1 MISLARLVLILF
13 TVSLCVNAQSAR
25 SFSIEG
31 HRGARGNLPENT
43 IPSFEK
49 AIELGADTVELDVVI
64 SSDKKV
70 VVSHES
76 WFSHVISLDPKGQ
89 PIAKEQEREHNIFL
103 MPYSRVKLYDVGSLG
118 NPGFPEQKPL
128 KTYKPLLSEVFKAL
142 DEFTKGRKLPPVRY
156 NIEIKSAPE
165 WDDKFHPVPLEF
177 ASLVLKEIKRAKM
190 SGRVKVQSFDVRPL
204 QELRKLDPSIPIALL
219 VGNRD
224 GIEKSIERLGF
235 RPVAYSPHFSLLDE
249 ATVRYCRENGIKLI
263 PWTVNTIADLEKVA
277 RFDIDGVITD
287 YPDRAVAVFRERL
300 SRK

>member
-1 MISLARLVLILF
+1 MISLARLTLILLIA
-13 TVSLCVNAQSAR
+13 SLCVYAQPAR
-25 SFSIEG
+25 TFSIEG
-31 HRGARGNLPENT
+31 HRGARGYLPENT
-43 IPSFEK
+43 VPSFEK

-70 VVSHES
+70 VVSHDH
-76 WFSHVISLDPKGQ
+76 WFSHVISLDPSGERI
-89 PIAKEQEREHNIFL
+89 PKEKEREHNIFL
-103 MPYSRVKLYDVGSLG
+103 IPYSRVKLYDVGSLG

-128 KTYKPLLSEVFKAL
+128 RSHKPLLSEVFKAL
-142 DEFTKGRKLPPVRY
+142 DKFTKARRIPLVRY
-156 NIEIKSAPE
+156 NIEIKSSPE
-165 WDDKFHPVPLEF
+165 WDDKFHPAPAEF

-219 VGNRD
+219 VGDRV

-235 RPVAYSPHFSLLDE
+235 KPAAYSPHFSLLDD

-263 PWTVNTIADLEKVA
+263 PWTVNTVAELEKVA

-287 YPDRAVAVFRERL
+287 YPDRAVTVFRDRL
-300 SRK
+300 PKK

>member
-1 MISLARLVLILF
+1 MRFVLILLLA
-13 TVSLCVNAQSAR
+13 SLIGPAVPAQTAR
-25 SFSIEG
+25 AFSIEG
-31 HRGARGNLPENT
+31 HRGARGYLPENT

-70 VVSHES
+70 VVSHDH
-76 WFSHVISLDPKGQ
+76 WFSHLISLDPKGEHI
-89 PIAKEQEREHNIFL
+89 PKEKEKEHNIFL

-128 KTYKPLLSEVFKAL
+128 KAHKPLLSEVFKAL
-142 DEFTKGRKLPPVRY
+142 DKFTKARKLPLVRY

-165 WDDKFHPVPLEF
+165 WDGKFHPDPAEF
-177 ASLVLKEIKRAKM
+177 SSLVLKEIKRAKM
-190 SGRVKVQSFDVRPL
+190 AGRVKVQSFDVRPL

-224 GIEKSIERLGF
+224 GVEKSIERLGF
-235 RPVAYSPHFSLLDE
+235 NPAAYSPHFSLLDE
-249 ATVRYCRENGIKLI
+249 VTVLYCRENGIKLI
-263 PWTVNTIADLEKVA
+263 PWTANTIADLEKAA

-287 YPDRAVAVFRERL
+287 YPDRAVSVFRNRL
-300 SRK
+300 PRK

>member
-1 MISLARLVLILF
+1 MILLARLVLVLLIAA
-13 TVSLCVNAQSAR
+13 SCVDAQSAR
-25 SFSIEG
+25 TFSIEG
-31 HRGARGNLPENT
+31 HRGARGHLPENT

-49 AIELGADTVELDVVI
+49 AIELGAATVELDVVI
-64 SSDKKV
+64 SADKKV

-76 WFSHVISLDPKGQ
+76 WFSHVISLDPESKR
-89 PIAKEQEREHNIFL
+89 ISKEKEWEHNIFL

-128 KTYKPLLSEVFKAL
+128 KTHKPLLSEVFKAL
-142 DEFTKGRKLPPVRY
+142 DKFTKVRKLPPVHY

-165 WDDKFHPVPLEF
+165 WDGKFHPAPVEF

-190 SGRVKVQSFDVRPL
+190 TGRVKVQSFDVRPL
-204 QELRKLDPSIPIALL
+204 QELRRLDPSIPIALL

-235 RPVAYSPHFSLLDE
+235 KPVAYSPHFSLLDE
-249 ATVRYCRENGIKLI
+249 ATVLYCRENGIKLT

-287 YPDRAVAVFRERL
+287 YPDRAAAFFRERL